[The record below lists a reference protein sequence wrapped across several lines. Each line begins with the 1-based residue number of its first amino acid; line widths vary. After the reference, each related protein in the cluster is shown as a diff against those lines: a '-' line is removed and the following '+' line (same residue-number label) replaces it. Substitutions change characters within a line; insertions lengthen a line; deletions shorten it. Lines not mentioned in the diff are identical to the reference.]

1 MCFRKLVADR
11 LADFHLGLA
20 DKIVGG
26 CEPAEVGYS
35 LKVPNDD
42 GWFHAMKY
50 DTHRRFIS
58 AQRPEG
64 SIFAR
69 ASVDRQS
76 WL

>member
-1 MCFRKLVADR
+1 MCFGNLSPIASRTSTSD
-11 LADFHLGLA
+11 

-64 SIFAR
+64 STFAR